1 MRLELFLSRFNATPD
16 VLDALL
22 KDVPLEVARWKP
34 TPEAW
39 SILEVVCHMA
49 DEERKDFRPRL
60 ESLLFDTPPGSS
72 ITAINPP
79 AWVVEGNYNARD
91 LIVSLSDFRAERELS
106 LEWLRSLAKD
116 LKLEPRAP
124 DRDIT
129 AGQVLYSWLAHDY
142 LHIRQITRLHY
153 DFLAHEAQ
161 AYDIGYA
168 GDWR

>member
-1 MRLELFLSRFNATPD
+1 MKLEFFLSRFSTTPA

-49 DEERKDFRPRL
+49 DEECKDFRPRL
-60 ESLLFDTPPGSS
+60 KSLMFDNPPGSS
-72 ITAINPP
+72 ITPIDPP
-79 AWVVEGNYNARD
+79 AWVIEGNYNARD
-91 LIVSLSDFRAERELS
+91 LADSFSDFRSERQQS
-106 LEWLRSLAKD
+106 LEWLRSLPTD
-116 LKLEPRAP
+116 LQLERTAP
-124 DRDIT
+124 DRDISS
-129 AGQVLYSWLAHDY
+129 GQVLYSWLAHDY

-153 DFLAHEAQ
+153 DFLALETQ
-161 AYDIGYA
+161 TYDIGYA

>member
-1 MRLELFLSRFNATPD
+1 MNLELLLSRFSATPD

-34 TPEAW
+34 TLEAW
-39 SILEVVCHMA
+39 SILEVVCHMG

-60 ESLLFDTPPGSS
+60 KSLLFDNPPGSC
-72 ITAINPP
+72 ITPIDPP
-79 AWVVEGNYNARD
+79 AWVLEGKYNTKD
-91 LIVSLSDFRAERELS
+91 LTDSLEDFQTERQQS
-106 LEWLRSLAKD
+106 LEWLRSLPAD
-116 LKLEPRAP
+116 LKLERSAP

-153 DFLAHEAQ
+153 DFLALKAQ
-161 AYDIGYA
+161 GYDIGYA

>member
-1 MRLELFLSRFNATPD
+1 MNLEQLISRLEATPD
-16 VLDALL
+16 VLSALL
-22 KDVPLEVARWKP
+22 HGISLEVARLKP

-39 SILEVVCHMA
+39 SILEVVCHLA
-49 DEERKDFRPRL
+49 DEDRKDFRPRL
-60 ESLLFDTPPGSS
+60 KSLLFDNPPGSS

-79 AWVVEGNYNARD
+79 AWVVDGNYNTRD
-91 LIVSLSDFRAERELS
+91 LIVSLSDFQIERQQS
-106 LEWLRSLAKD
+106 LEWLRSLPTD
-116 LKLEPRAP
+116 LKLERRAP

-153 DFLAHEAQ
+153 DFLALEAQ